1 MINTDFIPAT
11 SQVSPISAVQ
21 SSAGTSPTITNDTM
35 NSKIAQDNNKD
46 DSLGVKVPDAET
58 LLTENGKCLLF
69 CL

>member
-35 NSKIAQDNNKD
+35 NSKIAQDNNKGE
-46 DSLGVKVPDAET
+46 SS
-58 LLTENGKCLLF
+58 F
-69 CL
+69 S